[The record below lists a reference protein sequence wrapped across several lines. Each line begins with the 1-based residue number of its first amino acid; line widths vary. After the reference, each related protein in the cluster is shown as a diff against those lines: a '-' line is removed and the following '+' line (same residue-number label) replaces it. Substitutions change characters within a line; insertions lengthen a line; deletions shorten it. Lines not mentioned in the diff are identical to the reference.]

1 MSTNKPGN
9 TKTAR
14 KKQPPRAASC
24 KQATVAPVLSADGIS
39 IPADDSHPKA
49 TKLEQANIEKMILQ
63 AFNRYKQEEI
73 QDNKSKVKE
82 VDHLSHIIEEY
93 LSCFVLIGYSLQDE
107 KVCVFNAHTSKD
119 EAALV
124 DHLRA
129 TFLDIVNNRP

>member
-1 MSTNKPGN
+1 MLP
-9 TKTAR
+9 
-14 KKQPPRAASC
+14 QAS
-24 KQATVAPVLSADGIS
+24 
-39 IPADDSHPKA
+39 
-49 TKLEQANIEKMILQ
+49 KLEQASIEKLILQ
-63 AFNRYKQEEI
+63 AFTRYKEEEV
-73 QDNKSKVKE
+73 QDKKSKVKE
-82 VDHLSHIIEEY
+82 VDHLSHMIEEY